1 MIDTQEI
8 NKVKVQRLH
17 YRDEMLGV
25 WHVYT
30 ALFICCCMISALPTM
45 ALTIG
50 ERVQHCL
57 LVLVP
62 RLFLALFR
70 LFLALFR
77 LVSPGSKRP
86 KHLPPIR
93 NPLLTLSAVQLAE
106 KIRRREVW
114 AFIYISSVMAEH

>member
-1 MIDTQEI
+1 
-8 NKVKVQRLH
+8 
-17 YRDEMLGV
+17 
-25 WHVYT
+25 
-30 ALFICCCMISALPTM
+30 MISALPTM

-70 LFLALFR
+70 L
-77 LVSPGSKRP
+77 VSPGSKQP

-93 NPLLTLSAVQLAE
+93 NPLLTFSAVQLAE

-114 AFIYISSVMAEH
+114 AFICIELVLSWLSISECIKATCELNE